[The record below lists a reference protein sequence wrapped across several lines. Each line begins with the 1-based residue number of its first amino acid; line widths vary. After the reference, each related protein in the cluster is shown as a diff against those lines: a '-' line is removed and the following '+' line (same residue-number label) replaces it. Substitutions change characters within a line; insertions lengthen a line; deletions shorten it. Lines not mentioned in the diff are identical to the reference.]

1 MDFNVFTV
9 SFEIESPSVVIVH
22 QILGT
27 ILYCSKKLSFLLS
40 SYNLVKKVKFSANLI
55 SNLLLK

>member
-27 ILYCSKKLSFLLS
+27 ILYCSKKNYFRTLHDVTSGKTIVL
-40 SYNLVKKVKFSANLI
+40 
-55 SNLLLK
+55 